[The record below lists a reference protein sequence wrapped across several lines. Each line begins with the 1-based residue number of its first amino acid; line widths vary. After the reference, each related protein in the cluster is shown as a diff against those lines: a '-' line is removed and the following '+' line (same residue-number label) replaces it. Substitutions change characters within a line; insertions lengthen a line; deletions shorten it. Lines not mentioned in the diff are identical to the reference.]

1 MEAAVSEDLTWLH
14 ERMTGRLNPVRE
26 KAPEF
31 IRKAFPR
38 TWYHPRCRLITWFP
52 RGVLNEAFADQVIE
66 FIEMEER
73 IQEAPFDRYADL
85 SGLTYIRIGIDHTI
99 QTARRRRTVR
109 QPVKSALFAD
119 TPMSFSIAHSY
130 ELLMNNAMIEVRAFK
145 ERAAAARWLEV
156 PLDTLECPS

>member
-1 MEAAVSEDLTWLH
+1 MSAQGKVTSITEL
-14 ERMTGRLNPVRE
+14 P
-26 KAPEF
+26 PEF

-38 TWYHPRCRLITWFP
+38 TWFHPRWHLLTWHP

-85 SGLTYIRIGIDHTI
+85 SGLTHIRIGIDHTI
-99 QTARRRRTVR
+99 HTARRRRKVK

-119 TPMSFSIAHSY
+119 NPMSFGVAHSY
-130 ELLMNNAMIEVRAFK
+130 ELLMYDAMIEVRVFK
-145 ERAAAARWLEV
+145 ERSAAAQWLEV
-156 PLDTLECPS
+156 PLKTLECPW

>member
-1 MEAAVSEDLTWLH
+1 MSAQ
-14 ERMTGRLNPVRE
+14 E
-26 KAPEF
+26 KVTSITELPPEF

-38 TWYHPRCRLITWFP
+38 TWFHPRWHLLTWYP

-85 SGLTYIRIGIDHTI
+85 SGLTHIRIGIDHTI
-99 QTARRRRTVR
+99 YTARRRRKVK

-119 TPMSFSIAHSY
+119 NPMSFGVAHSY
-130 ELLMNNAMIEVRAFK
+130 ELLMCDAMIEVRAFK
-145 ERAAAARWLEV
+145 ERVAAAQWLDV
-156 PLDTLECPS
+156 PLKTLECPS